1 MNKTQYLL
9 IWMAIIHLF
18 FVMFTIF
25 AIPKMFSDVKFQ
37 YILYGWVFVLVA
49 VYYPM
54 LTVAAKNVRR

>member
-1 MNKTQYLL
+1 
-9 IWMAIIHLF
+9 MAIIHLF